1 MDNLILVGCGNR
13 GLHHLDAMQKFG
25 TVPRMFCDF
34 NETSLTQLKN
44 KHKSSMFFNDLNDL
58 TKKIENNLSHFAIVS
73 VDVVNNNKVA
83 LKLLESGVNVLVE
96 KPPGLEIED
105 VQLLHEASIKNKVF
119 CYVGFD
125 RRFNP
130 FVTKALEI
138 IKQEGDIFNVS
149 GEFNKDISEWIGK
162 RGFDDNILDKMVLE
176 SPIHS
181 IDLINFITS
190 SKLMKVSGF
199 SRRFQSKYRTS
210 FTAMMEYE
218 NGSVG
223 SINSSYISSGRM
235 ERYVIHGRNISIYLD
250 GINSGKIFY
259 KSKTYDLKIEQNLS
273 STEIQMKNFLDF
285 ISNKEKYFKG
295 ATIGDSLNIYKITN
309 KMFENTYNET

>member
-1 MDNLILVGCGNR
+1 M
-13 GLHHLDAMQKFG
+13 
-25 TVPRMFCDF
+25 
-34 NETSLTQLKN
+34 
-44 KHKSSMFFNDLNDL
+44 
-58 TKKIENNLSHFAIVS
+58 
-73 VDVVNNNKVA
+73 
-83 LKLLESGVNVLVE
+83 SG
-96 KPPGLEIED
+96 
-105 VQLLHEASIKNKVF
+105 
-119 CYVGFD
+119 
-125 RRFNP
+125 
-130 FVTKALEI
+130 
-138 IKQEGDIFNVS
+138 

-295 ATIGDSLNIYKITN
+295 ATIVDSLNIYKITN

>member
-1 MDNLILVGCGNR
+1 
-13 GLHHLDAMQKFG
+13 
-25 TVPRMFCDF
+25 
-34 NETSLTQLKN
+34 
-44 KHKSSMFFNDLNDL
+44 MFFNDLNDL
-58 TKKIENNLSHFAIVS
+58 TKKIENNRSHFAIVA

-83 LKLLESGVNVLVE
+83 LKLLESGVNVLIE

-105 VQLLHEASIKNKVF
+105 VQLLNEASIKNKVF

-130 FVTKALEI
+130 YLTKALEI
-138 IKQEGDIFNVS
+138 IKEEGEIFNVS

-162 RGFDDNILDKMVLE
+162 RGFDDSILDKMVLE

-181 IDLINFITS
+181 IDLINFIIS
-190 SKLMKVSGF
+190 SKLIKVSGF

-250 GINSGKIFY
+250 SC
-259 KSKTYDLKIEQNLS
+259 E
-273 STEIQMKNFLDF
+273 
-285 ISNKEKYFKG
+285 SNKN
-295 ATIGDSLNIYKITN
+295 S
-309 KMFENTYNET
+309 